1 MRTKKS
7 DKPESPV
14 KQVAGTVGNLSA
26 EQFPEFTEEQQ
37 QIIPPFEVIE
47 PEEQTGAFE
56 IVPGMTVEAMTA
68 TFFNVDALIEPPY
81 EIWQLSR

>member
-37 QIIPPFEVIE
+37 QIIPPFEVINLRNK
-47 PEEQTGAFE
+47 PER
-56 IVPGMTVEAMTA
+56 
-68 TFFNVDALIEPPY
+68 LR
-81 EIWQLSR
+81 LSPE